1 MSEVM
6 VSATAFEFAYTQAP
20 PSMKAV
26 AQSFELLTTCIGN
39 IIDIFLVQ
47 IKLGDTQTAEYFVLS
62 FIMFGA
68 SLWFIL
74 LAIFYYEYVP
84 EDAFAEQD
92 AALKESKEESEESK
106 EELKKSEAENEVE

>member
-1 MSEVM
+1 M

-47 IKLGDTQTAEYFVLS
+47 IKLGDTQVGFHLYHIHLMADIVWLIHYMVH
-62 FIMFGA
+62 I
-68 SLWFIL
+68 
-74 LAIFYYEYVP
+74 
-84 EDAFAEQD
+84 
-92 AALKESKEESEESK
+92 K
-106 EELKKSEAENEVE
+106 

>member
-1 MSEVM
+1 M

-47 IKLGDTQTAEYFVLS
+47 IKLGDTQAGFHFFFYFLHLYL
-62 FIMFGA
+62 IGQN
-68 SLWFIL
+68 I
-74 LAIFYYEYVP
+74 ER
-84 EDAFAEQD
+84 
-92 AALKESKEESEESK
+92 
-106 EELKKSEAENEVE
+106 